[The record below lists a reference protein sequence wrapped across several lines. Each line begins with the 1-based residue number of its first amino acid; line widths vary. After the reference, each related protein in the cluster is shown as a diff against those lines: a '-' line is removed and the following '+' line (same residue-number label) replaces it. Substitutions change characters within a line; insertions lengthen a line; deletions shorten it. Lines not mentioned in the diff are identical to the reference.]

1 MAKRKN
7 KKLKVSVSL
16 SRLAHAGFGDC
27 TYYKDQ
33 FGKMV
38 KLYLTRLGISTRLQN
53 TLSIKVHVRKSTMKR
68 NTLGSCTI
76 PLNGSKAS
84 REFKITLRHGQPF
97 FNQLQTLAHELCHVA
112 QQVTGRLQLRVW
124 SSDNQTHVRWE
135 GKELGV
141 YLKDVSYDD
150 APWEHEAQKFA
161 EEQYKRI
168 FNK

>member
-1 MAKRKN
+1 MKRRKN

-27 TYYKDQ
+27 SFHKDQ
-33 FGKMV
+33 FAKMTE
-38 KLYLTRLGISTRLQN
+38 LYLTRLGISKRLQN
-53 TLSIKVHVRKSTMKR
+53 TLSIKIHVRKSTLKA
-68 NTLGSCTI
+68 NTLGTCTI

-84 REFKITLRHGQPF
+84 KEFKITLLHGQSL

-124 SSDNQTHVRWE
+124 STDNQTHVRWE

-141 YLKDVSYDD
+141 YLKDVKYDD
-150 APWEHEAQKFA
+150 APLDRDWET
-161 EEQYKRI
+161 
-168 FNK
+168 